1 MVIPITITA
10 LWLPILVAAV
20 LVFVM
25 SSIIHMFLNYHRND
39 FARLPDEDRVMDAL
53 RPFDIPPGD
62 YVFPFAGGME
72 AMKSEAYQQKV
83 AKGPVAFVTVLRPGA
98 VFSMGSQLTQWFAY
112 CLLVGIVSAYLAG
125 RMLPLGAAYL
135 QVFRVTGTV
144 AFACYSM
151 ALMQRSIWW
160 SQNWSATLRSMF
172 DGLMYAV
179 LTAGAFGWLWPN

>member
-1 MVIPITITA
+1 MVIPITT

-25 SSIIHMFLNYHRND
+25 SSIIHMLMSYHRND
-39 FARLPDEDRVMDAL
+39 FAKLPEEDRVMDAL
-53 RPFDIPPGD
+53 RPFNIPPGD

-98 VFSMGSQLTQWFAY
+98 VFNMGSQLTQWFAY
-112 CLLVGIVSAYLAG
+112 SLMVGIFAAYLAG
-125 RMLPLGAAYL
+125 RLLSPGADYIA
-135 QVFRVTGTV
+135 VFRVTGTV

-160 SQNWSATLRSMF
+160 SQNWTATLKSMF
-172 DGLMYAV
+172 DGLLYAL
-179 LTAGAFGWLWPN
+179 LTAGAFGWLWPA

>member
-1 MVIPITITA
+1 MVIPITT

-25 SSIIHMFLNYHRND
+25 SSIIHMFMNYHRND
-39 FARLPDEDRVMDAL
+39 FAKLSEEDRVMEAL
-53 RPFDIPPGD
+53 RPFNIPPGD

-83 AKGPVAFVTVLRPGA
+83 AKGPVAFVTVLQPGA
-98 VFSMGSQLTQWFAY
+98 VFNMGSQLTQWF
-112 CLLVGIVSAYLAG
+112 
-125 RMLPLGAAYL
+125 
-135 QVFRVTGTV
+135 FRVTGTA

-160 SQNWSATLRSMF
+160 SQNWPATLKSMF
-172 DGLMYAV
+172 DGLLYAL
-179 LTAGAFGWLWPN
+179 LTAGAFGWLWPD